1 MRYLI
6 TILVTLI
13 FALFISL
20 NYYQS
25 YSGKTIKFWT
35 APKDM
40 FYGDVHYRLSV
51 IETTREVRLFV
62 VEDRHYE
69 IMISKQSVKPE
80 LDMLYGH
87 YKEYG
92 FRLESSQIKSYLQK
106 CDVIW
111 EEGGVWFIEPD
122 NHKLFF
128 PKTSFMGGR

>member
-1 MRYLI
+1 MKYL
-6 TILVTLI
+6 
-13 FALFISL
+13 FAFIVGVVISFA
-20 NYYQS
+20 YYNEH
-25 YSGKTIKFWT
+25 SGKVVHHWT

-51 IETTREVRLFV
+51 IETTREVGLFV

-80 LDMLYGH
+80 LDMMYGH

-92 FRLESSQIKSYLQK
+92 FGLDSSQIKNYLQK

-111 EEGGVWFIEPD
+111 EAGGVWFIEPD
-122 NHKLFF
+122 NHKIFF
-128 PKTSFMGGR
+128 PKESFMGGR